1 MRSIKPKAIVTVLW
15 MIPLGLAFTAH
26 VAAGDAKPNGKEL
39 YKQNCKVCHAK
50 DSPHGEYTPIT
61 LIQDQWRSF
70 FKEKL
75 VPTHKDATV
84 PGQPVRLL
92 DSLTPEQMK
101 AIEKFC
107 VDHAADSEQP
117 QTCS

>member
-1 MRSIKPKAIVTVLW
+1 MRTIKPKAILAALW
-15 MIPLGLAFTAH
+15 MIPLALVLTTSA
-26 VAAGDAKPNGKEL
+26 VAGDKPNGKEL
-39 YKQNCKVCHAK
+39 YKANCKACHDK
-50 DSPHGEYTPIT
+50 GSKFGEFTPMT
-61 LIQDQWRSF
+61 LIQDQWRGF

-75 VPTHKDATV
+75 VPAHKDVTL
-84 PGQPVRLL
+84 PGQSIKLL

-117 QTCS
+117 QTCT